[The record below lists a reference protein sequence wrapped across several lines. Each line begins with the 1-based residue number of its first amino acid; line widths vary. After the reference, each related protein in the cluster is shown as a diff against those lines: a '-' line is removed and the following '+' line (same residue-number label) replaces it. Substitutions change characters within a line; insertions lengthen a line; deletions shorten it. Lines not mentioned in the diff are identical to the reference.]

1 MKRKKIIKKIDES
14 SLLEYEISGYGD
26 DFTEDVINIFRLGM
40 KHGEKEAWRKFAVDS
55 IFECTCRTNDEPET
69 NTSGGHIESPGWC
82 WYPHKC
88 EKEMYC
94 KKRAIMSCCYF
105 DKRDSQTNK
114 SGGHKDNP
122 EWCENKEECEH
133 VTCYWK
139 RNNNDGILCTF
150 DERLK

>member
-1 MKRKKIIKKIDES
+1 MKRKKINKLINESDVFADALTSYEDEWWINKVID
-14 SLLEYEISGYGD
+14 
-26 DFTEDVINIFRLGM
+26 VFRLGM

-122 EWCENKEECEH
+122 EWCNLESKCVLEYKGHTVCVMGRINCK
-133 VTCYWK
+133 
-139 RNNNDGILCTF
+139 NDT
-150 DERLK
+150 R